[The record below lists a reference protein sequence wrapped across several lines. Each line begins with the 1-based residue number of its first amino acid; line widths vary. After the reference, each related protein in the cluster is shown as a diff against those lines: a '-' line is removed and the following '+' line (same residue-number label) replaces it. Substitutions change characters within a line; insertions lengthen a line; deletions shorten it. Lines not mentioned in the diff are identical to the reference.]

1 MSMPDPFSNP
11 QSGFVKIQD
20 FKDHA
25 LIITPKRVVDGITT
39 SKSKTPGDT
48 TVIDVDA
55 VVLYADGTAT
65 ELPNLRV
72 FGKGLVAQLSRS
84 IGQMVIGRI
93 SMQKSTNGNDVWIM
107 GEASA
112 EDRTLGVAYLTAKAN
127 NTLKTVPAPGGAD
140 REMASAISGAPAVDP
155 FA

>member
-1 MSMPDPFSNP
+1 MQDPFSNP
-11 QSGFVKIQD
+11 QSGFVKLQD
-20 FKDHA
+20 FKDQA

-55 VVLYADGTAT
+55 VVLYEDGTVT

-84 IGQMVIGRI
+84 LNTMVIGRI

-107 GEASA
+107 GDASQ
-112 EDRTLGVAYLTAKAN
+112 EDRTLGIAYLTAKAN
-127 NTLKTVPAPGGAD
+127 NTLKTVPAPTSNMATAGA
-140 REMASAISGAPAVDP
+140 APAGAPSTDP